1 MFLKMTEPRGR
12 AVPSVRRARRLRRPE
27 ATQRATTNRDNRFA
41 GSVRDRFQFIT
52 LNEDKNPM
60 TDSTKIQ
67 ISSDPPIARIV
78 LHRPEKLNAL
88 DPEMLAALETGLSL
102 LEGRSDIRVVTL
114 QATGEKAFCVGADIN
129 AWTAL
134 TPLQMWSEWIRHG
147 HRVFSRLIHLRQP
160 VIFAIQG
167 LAFGGGLELALAC
180 DIRIAGE
187 SARFAMPEVKLG
199 TVPGWGGTSRLPELI
214 GKGRAQQ
221 MILSGEPITAAVAER
236 WGLVNEVV
244 ATDRLNSRVDELAN
258 RIAANAPVSVQTA
271 KQLVAGCLSV
281 DFSSN

>member
-1 MFLKMTEPRGR
+1 MPGDRK
-12 AVPSVRRARRLRRPE
+12 RRTLRRPDT
-27 ATQRATTNRDNRFA
+27 TQRA
-41 GSVRDRFQFIT
+41 
-52 LNEDKNPM
+52 NEKQPM

-67 ISSDPPIARIV
+67 ISSDPPIARIA

-88 DPEMLAALETGLSL
+88 DPEMLTALETGLSL

-114 QATGEKAFCVGADIN
+114 QATGERAFCVGADIN

-160 VIFAIQG
+160 VICAIQG

-187 SARFAMPEVKLG
+187 SARFAMPEVTLG
-199 TVPGWGGTSRLPELI
+199 TVPGWGGTARLPELI

-244 ATDRLNSRVDELAN
+244 PTDRLNSRVEELAN

-271 KQLVAGCLSV
+271 KQLVAG
-281 DFSSN
+281 SSAVTLESIAAATNAFTKDAAEGLAAFREKRSPNFQGL